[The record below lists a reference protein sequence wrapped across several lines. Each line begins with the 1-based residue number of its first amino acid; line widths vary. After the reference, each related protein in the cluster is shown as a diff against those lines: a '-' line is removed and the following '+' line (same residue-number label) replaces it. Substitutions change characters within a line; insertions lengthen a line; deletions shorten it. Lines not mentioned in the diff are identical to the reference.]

1 MSKQQTVGAA
11 QKWREKKNARRERE
25 REEVRG
31 TMERGRD
38 RSFDNENIIRPFLL
52 ATAGKRTKIADR

>member
-1 MSKQQTVGAA
+1 M
-11 QKWREKKNARRERE
+11 ARKEECAKRE

>member
-1 MSKQQTVGAA
+1 M
-11 QKWREKKNARRERE
+11 ARKEECAKRERE